1 MKDLGGVRMRKTILI
16 NENWKF
22 VKENVGAGEVFTAPG
37 VKVNIPHT
45 WNAIDGQ
52 DGGNDYYRGTCW
64 YGKTFSKPELNN
76 GDQVYLEFRG
86 ANSTAEVWMNNHK
99 LCTHDGGYST
109 FRINITDALQVE
121 NELVVSVDNGPN
133 DRVYPQMADF
143 TFYGGIY
150 RDVYMVIVPNS
161 HFDMDNFGGNGF
173 QITSEIN
180 EKTAVVALKS
190 YISGEAEAVRY
201 TISGVGNIEVPV
213 VDGVASGSMIVSEV
227 HLWDGVEDPYLYQAK
242 AELIKNG
249 YVIDQI
255 DSRFGCRTFS
265 FDKDNGFF
273 LNGRSYPLRGV
284 SRHQDRIGVGN
295 AITKEMMK
303 EDMELIKEIGAN
315 TIRLAHYQHDQY
327 FYDLCDEYGMIVWA
341 EIPYITEHMPNGRE
355 NTISQMTELIVQNFN
370 HPSIICWGL
379 SNEISVTGVTDDLME
394 NHKILNDLAHK
405 MDHTR
410 PTTMAHAFMLEIDEP
425 LVFLPDVMSY
435 NLYYG
440 WYLGDVT
447 DNDVFFDD
455 FHKKYPDKII
465 GLAEYGADANPR
477 LQTAMPEKG
486 DYTEQY
492 QCVYHEHLIK
502 MSAERPYLWSTHVWN
517 MFDFAAD
524 GRDEGGKNGINQKGL
539 VTFDRKY
546 KKDAFYLYMANW
558 SKEPFVHLCGRNYIE
573 RHEEE
578 TEVKVYSN
586 YDTVE
591 LYNNGE
597 LVEKQS
603 GEKVFKFK
611 LKLQGNHRIEVKAGN
626 CSDEITICKV
636 PEPNKA
642 YQLEGREV
650 INWFDEPDMNCPE
663 GYYSIKDVMADIR
676 KSTEAAKILDDMIFY
691 VKSKRGDVAKK
702 VKQSKS
708 MAKAMNAMTVE
719 ALIKQAGGSIPK
731 SMVVEVNK
739 SLNRVKKV
747 NDIVVELKEENYSI

>member
-1 MKDLGGVRMRKTILI
+1 MRKTILI
-16 NENWKF
+16 NEDWKF
-22 VKENVGAGEVFTAPG
+22 VKENVGVAEVFSVPG
-37 VKVNIPHT
+37 ENVNIPHT

-64 YGKTFSKPELNN
+64 YGKTFSKPELNS

-86 ANSTAEVWMNNHK
+86 ANSTAEVWMNNNK
-99 LCTHDGGYST
+99 LATHDGGYST
-109 FRINITDALQVE
+109 FRVNITDALKEQ

-133 DRVYPQMADF
+133 DRVYPQKADF

-150 RDVYMVIVPNS
+150 RDVYMVIVPES
-161 HFDMDNFGGNGF
+161 HFDMDYFGGNGL
-173 QITSEIN
+173 QITTEIN
-180 EKTAVVALKS
+180 ERTAVIALKS
-190 YISGEAEAVRY
+190 HISGEAEAVRY
-201 TISGVGNIEVPV
+201 TIEGVGNIEVPV
-213 VDGVASGSMIVSEV
+213 IDGVSSGSLIVSEV

-242 AELIKNG
+242 AELIKKG
-249 YVIDQI
+249 RVVDQV

-265 FDKDNGFF
+265 FDKDKGFF

-284 SRHQDRIGVGN
+284 SRHQDRIDVGN
-295 AITKEMMK
+295 AITKEMML

-355 NTISQMTELIVQNFN
+355 NTISQMKELIVQNFN

-440 WYLGDVT
+440 WYLGNLT

-477 LQTAMPEKG
+477 LQTTMPEKG

-492 QCVYHEHLIK
+492 QCVYHEHLVK
-502 MSAERPYLWSTHVWN
+502 MIEERPYIWSTHVWN

-546 KKDAFYLYMANW
+546 KKDAFYLYKANW
-558 SKEPFVHLCGRNYIE
+558 SKVAFVHLCGRNYIE

-586 YDTVE
+586 CDTVE

-597 LVEKQS
+597 FVEKQS
-603 GEKVFKFK
+603 GDKVFKFK
-611 LKLQGNHRIEVKAGN
+611 LKLQANHIIEVKAGN
-626 CSDEITICKV
+626 CSDEISICKV
-636 PEPNKA
+636 KEPNRV

-676 KSTEAAKILDDMIFY
+676 KSPDGAQILDKMFDY
-691 VKSKRGDVAKK
+691 AKSKRGDVAKN
-702 VKQSKS
+702 VKQSAS
-708 MAKAMNAMTVE
+708 MAKVMNAMTVE

-747 NDIVVELKEENYSI
+747 NDIVV

>member
-22 VKENVGAGEVFTAPG
+22 VKENVGAAEVFTAPG
-37 VKVNIPHT
+37 EKVNIPHT

-86 ANSTAEVWMNNHK
+86 ANSTAEVWVNNHK

-109 FRINITDALQVE
+109 FRINITDALKEE

-161 HFDMDNFGGNGF
+161 HFDMDYFGGNGL
-173 QITSEIN
+173 QITSEVN

-190 YISGEAEAVRY
+190 FVSGEAEVVRY
-201 TISGVGNIEVPV
+201 TIEGVGSIEVPV
-213 VDGVASGSMIVSEV
+213 KDGVASGSMIVSEV
-227 HLWDGVEDPYLYQAK
+227 HLWDGVEDPYLYLAK

-249 YVIDQI
+249 HVIDQV

-265 FDKDNGFF
+265 FDKDKGFF
-273 LNGRSYPLRGV
+273 LNGRSFPLRGV

-295 AITKEMMK
+295 AITKEMMQ

-355 NTISQMTELIVQNFN
+355 NTISQMKELIAQNFN

-405 MDHTR
+405 LDHTR

-477 LQTAMPEKG
+477 LQSAMPEKG

-546 KKDAFYLYMANW
+546 KKDAFYLYKANW

-636 PEPNKA
+636 QEPNKA

-676 KSTEAAKILDDMIFY
+676 KSPEAAKILDDMIFY
-691 VKSKRGDVAKK
+691 AKSKRGDVAKK

-747 NDIVVELKEENYSI
+747 NDIVVELKEENFSI

>member
-22 VKENVGAGEVFTAPG
+22 VKENVGAAEVFTAPG
-37 VKVNIPHT
+37 DEVNIPHT

-64 YGKTFSKPELNN
+64 YGKTFSKPVLNN

-86 ANSTAEVWMNNHK
+86 ANSTAEVWVNNHK

-109 FRINITDALQVE
+109 FRINITDSLQEE

-161 HFDMDNFGGNGF
+161 HFDMDYFGGNGF

-190 YISGEAEAVRY
+190 NISGEAEAVRY

-227 HLWDGVEDPYLYQAK
+227 HLWDGVEDPFLYQAK

-249 YVIDQI
+249 HVIDQV

-265 FDKDNGFF
+265 FDKDKGFF

-295 AITKEMMK
+295 AITKEMMQ

-355 NTISQMTELIVQNFN
+355 NTISQMTELIVQNIN

-405 MDHTR
+405 MDPTR

-440 WYLGDVT
+440 WYLGNLI

-455 FHKKYPDKII
+455 FHKKYPDTIV

-477 LQTAMPEKG
+477 LQSAMPEKG

-546 KKDAFYLYMANW
+546 KKDAFFLYKANW

-597 LVEKQS
+597 LIETQN
-603 GEKVFKFK
+603 GEKVFTFK

-636 PEPNKA
+636 QEPNKA

-676 KSTEAAKILDDMIFY
+676 KSPEAAKILDDMIFY

-747 NDIVVELKEENYSI
+747 NDIVVKEENYSI

>member
-1 MKDLGGVRMRKTILI
+1 
-16 NENWKF
+16 
-22 VKENVGAGEVFTAPG
+22 
-37 VKVNIPHT
+37 
-45 WNAIDGQ
+45 
-52 DGGNDYYRGTCW
+52 
-64 YGKTFSKPELNN
+64 
-76 GDQVYLEFRG
+76 
-86 ANSTAEVWMNNHK
+86 
-99 LCTHDGGYST
+99 
-109 FRINITDALQVE
+109 
-121 NELVVSVDNGPN
+121 
-133 DRVYPQMADF
+133 
-143 TFYGGIY
+143 
-150 RDVYMVIVPNS
+150 
-161 HFDMDNFGGNGF
+161 
-173 QITSEIN
+173 
-180 EKTAVVALKS
+180 
-190 YISGEAEAVRY
+190 
-201 TISGVGNIEVPV
+201 
-213 VDGVASGSMIVSEV
+213 
-227 HLWDGVEDPYLYQAK
+227 
-242 AELIKNG
+242 
-249 YVIDQI
+249 
-255 DSRFGCRTFS
+255 
-265 FDKDNGFF
+265 
-273 LNGRSYPLRGV
+273 
-284 SRHQDRIGVGN
+284 
-295 AITKEMMK
+295 
-303 EDMELIKEIGAN
+303 
-315 TIRLAHYQHDQY
+315 
-327 FYDLCDEYGMIVWA
+327 
-341 EIPYITEHMPNGRE
+341 
-355 NTISQMTELIVQNFN
+355 
-370 HPSIICWGL
+370 
-379 SNEISVTGVTDDLME
+379 
-394 NHKILNDLAHK
+394 
-405 MDHTR
+405 
-410 PTTMAHAFMLEIDEP
+410 
-425 LVFLPDVMSY
+425 
-435 NLYYG
+435 
-440 WYLGDVT
+440 VT

-546 KKDAFYLYMANW
+546 KKDAFFLYKANW

-603 GEKVFKFK
+603 GDKVFTFK
-611 LKLQGNHRIEVKAGN
+611 LKLQDNHRIEVKAGN

-636 PEPNKA
+636 SEPNKA

-650 INWFDEPDMNCPE
+650 INWFDEPDMDCPE

-676 KSTEAAKILDDMIFY
+676 KSPEAAKILDDMIIY

-731 SMVVEVNK
+731 LMVVEVNK

-747 NDIVVELKEENYSI
+747 NDIIVELKEENYSI